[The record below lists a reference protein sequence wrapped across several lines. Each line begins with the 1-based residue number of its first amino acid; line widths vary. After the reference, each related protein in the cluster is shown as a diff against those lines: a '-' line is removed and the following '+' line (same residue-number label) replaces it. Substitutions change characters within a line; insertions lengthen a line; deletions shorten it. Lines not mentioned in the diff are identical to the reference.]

1 MHPYELLWR
10 VPGLADRLAATLFLT
25 PFGEPDATAPPRA
38 RSERVVLP
46 GPQGAVARVHEP
58 VDRGSGDAAPVF
70 LVHGWGGAASQMAG
84 FVDALV
90 ERGHRAITIDLP
102 AHGESPGRRTNVLEC
117 RDVLLGAARRFGE
130 PRGIIAHSFGGPVAA
145 LAVREGLAVGAL
157 VFIAPL
163 PSMDHGLRQFAL
175 RARVPLDVMDRAARR
190 IEADLG
196 FRRTVMDLVELAQR
210 NQAPLLC
217 LHDVDDRV
225 TPVEASREIV
235 RSWPAAR
242 ILETRGLGHRRILRD
257 PAVIE
262 HAVAFLAQG
271 HQERPRDLERALAA
285 QCALEA

>member
-1 MHPYELLWR
+1 MRPSLR
-10 VPGLADRLAATLFLT
+10 QAPCAGTAMQMQASMAAVLDHL
-25 PFGEPDATAPPRA
+25 PVG
-38 RSERVVLP
+38 VVLIDP
-46 GPQGAVARVHEP
+46 
-58 VDRGSGDAAPVF
+58 
-70 LVHGWGGAASQMAG
+70 AG
-84 FVDALV
+84 RIRHVN
-90 ERGHRAITIDLP
+90 R
-102 AHGESPGRRTNVLEC
+102 
-117 RDVLLGAARRFGE
+117 
-130 PRGIIAHSFGGPVAA
+130 AA
-145 LAVREGLAVGAL
+145 LAIVSELDVDKVLQLIVDSACELIGTKYAALAVGAL